1 MNFKLIT
8 HTLGAYLVF
17 YGCCFIPSMLW
28 GIYAAEWKMLAVFG
42 WIALS
47 TIFFG
52 TLAKN
57 YTKKY
62 QGSNQ
67 FTKREG
73 LFLVCLIWLIS
84 GMIGALPFYMSG
96 HIPTFLSS
104 LFESVS
110 GFTTTGASVLS
121 DIEALPESLL
131 LWRSLTHWLG
141 GLGIVVLFII
151 VLPHLGVGGR
161 ALFHSEVPGPHTE
174 VLKPKIRETAFIL
187 LKIYIGLTIIETVAL
202 LCCGM
207 TVFDSVCH
215 TFGTLATGGY
225 STKNTSVAAFDS
237 LAIEVVL
244 IIFMFLAGVNFSL
257 YHYFLSGE
265 RSVFWKDTEFKTY
278 ILIIIGATTLIL
290 VDLSL
295 HYSHDIA
302 QNLRHVLFQVISV
315 QTTTGYGTADFDK
328 WPGFSKLILFMLMF
342 IGGCA
347 GSTSGSLK
355 VIRWVI
361 LFKYIFN
368 QVERVFRPQ
377 AIRPIRLGKAVIDD
391 HVVNNIIGLFC
402 LWMVIFAV
410 TSVVISSMGFDM
422 MTSLSATAATLNSI
436 GPGFVEV
443 GPTMNF
449 SVIPDLGKLLLVI
462 CMLFGRLEIYTFVI
476 LFHPAFWKK

>member
-1 MNFKLIT
+1 MNLQLII

-17 YGCCFIPSMLW
+17 YGCCFLPSILW
-28 GIYAAEWKMLAVFG
+28 GIYAQEWAMINVFG
-42 WIALS
+42 WITLS
-47 TIFFG
+47 TISVG
-52 TLAKN
+52 TLCKK

-73 LFLVCLIWLIS
+73 LFLVSVIWIAS
-84 GMIGALPFYMSG
+84 GIIGALPFYVSG
-96 HIPTFLSS
+96 YIPTFLSS

-121 DIEALPESLL
+121 DIEALPQSLL
-131 LWRSLTHWLG
+131 FWRSLTHWLG
-141 GLGIVVLFII
+141 GLGIVVLFIL

-187 LKIYIGLTIIETVAL
+187 LKIYIGLTVIETFAL
-202 LCCGM
+202 CCCGM
-207 TVFDSVCH
+207 TIFDSICH

-237 LAIEVVL
+237 ISIEIVL
-244 IIFMFLAGVNFSL
+244 IVFMFLAGVNFSL
-257 YHYFLSGE
+257 YHYFLSGQ
-265 RSVFWKDTEFKTY
+265 RNIFWKDTEFRAY
-278 ILIIIGATTLIL
+278 FLIIISATTLIM

-295 HYSHDIA
+295 HFSHDILK
-302 QNLRHVLFQVISV
+302 NLREVLFQVVSV
-315 QTTTGYGTADFDK
+315 QTTTGYGTADYDK
-328 WPGFSKLILFMLMF
+328 WPGFSKLILFALMF

-347 GSTSGSLK
+347 GSTSGSFK

-361 LFKYIFN
+361 VFKYIFN
-368 QVERVFRPQ
+368 QIEHVFRPQ
-377 AIRPIRLGKAVIDD
+377 AIRPIRLGKVVIEDQ
-391 HVVNNIIGLFC
+391 VVNNIIGLFC
-402 LWMVIFAV
+402 LWIIIFGV
-410 TSVVISSMGFDM
+410 TSIIISSMGFDM
-422 MTSLSATAATLNSI
+422 MTSMSATAATLNSI

>member
-1 MNFKLIT
+1 MNLKLII

-28 GIYAAEWKMLAVFG
+28 GIYAAEWEMLNTFG
-42 WIALS
+42 WVALS
-47 TIFFG
+47 TIALG
-52 TLAKN
+52 TLSKKS
-57 YTKKY
+57 TKQY
-62 QGSNQ
+62 HGQNQ

-73 LFLVCLIWLIS
+73 LFLVSVIWIVS
-84 GMIGALPFYMSG
+84 GIIGALPFYVSG
-96 HIPTFLSS
+96 YIPTFLSA

-121 DIEALPESLL
+121 DIEALPQSLL

-187 LKIYIGLTIIETVAL
+187 LKIYIGLTVIETVAL
-202 LCCGM
+202 CCCGM
-207 TVFDSVCH
+207 TIFDSICH

-237 LAIEVVL
+237 ISIEIVL
-244 IIFMFLAGVNFSL
+244 IIFMILAGVNFSL
-257 YHYFLSGE
+257 YHYFLTGQ
-265 RSVFWKDTEFKTY
+265 RNIFWKDTEFKSY
-278 ILIIIGATTLIL
+278 ILIIIAATTLIM
-290 VDLSL
+290 VDLTL
-295 HYSHDIA
+295 HFSHDIA
-302 QNLRHVLFQVISV
+302 RNFRQVLFQVVSI

-328 WPGFSKLILFMLMF
+328 WPGFSKLILFVLMF

-347 GSTSGSLK
+347 GSTSGSFK

-361 LFKYIFN
+361 VFKYIFN
-368 QVERVFRPQ
+368 QIERVFRPQ
-377 AIRPIRLGKAVIDD
+377 AIRPIRLGKIVIEDS
-391 HVVNNIIGLFC
+391 VVNNIIGLFC
-402 LWMVIFAV
+402 LWIVIFAIA
-410 TSVVISSMGFDM
+410 SVVISSMGFDM
-422 MTSLSATAATLNSI
+422 ITSMSATAATLNSI